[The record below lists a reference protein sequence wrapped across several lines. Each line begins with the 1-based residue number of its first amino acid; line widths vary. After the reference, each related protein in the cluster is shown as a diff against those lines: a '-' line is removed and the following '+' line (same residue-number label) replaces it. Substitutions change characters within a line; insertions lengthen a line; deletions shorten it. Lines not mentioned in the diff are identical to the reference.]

1 MVMNTVN
8 ASYTETYDL
17 NTAIGELSMLAVHT
31 PQAPS
36 LKRMFHGFF
45 ENYKKYRINSCS
57 IRMVCASQQAL
68 TPDLV
73 GLEAGQVDPRDVL
86 NPILFK
92 ACTGESINLLLDQ
105 IYNAADSELVSA
117 DNGSVGHHA
126 TTRASATAMYYQML
140 SDDTWRKEHPQ
151 RGLVVSGLKPMVH
164 RVVTTQ
170 PFKWT
175 GRQGNLATD
184 ARTLGVRSF
193 PRVAS
198 STVSETG
205 VSTDAPVYGFGS
217 PSGSFV
223 GDASNPT
230 VFVSNGLADMPWLE
244 TAVVRDVSV
253 TGDEPGDEPVS
264 VKAKLMI
271 NDVPRVY
278 CGAIVLPP
286 AILQRLFFRMQISWS
301 VSFKDWR
308 PAFEYGPLDSSSANF
323 DPVAPFPG
331 FQSDG
336 TTNTYFNLYHNP
348 TATSIDGSFGKELS
362 SFTTTEN
369 TEVETVMEQ
378 GR

>member
-105 IYNAADSELVSA
+105 IYNAADSELVSP
-117 DNGSVGHHA
+117 DNGSIGHHA
-126 TTRASATAMYYQML
+126 TTRASATTMYYQML

-151 RGLVVSGLKPMVH
+151 RGLVVTGLKPMVH

-175 GRQGNLATD
+175 GIKGASWGSPGTFSRPAIN
-184 ARTLGVRSF
+184 
-193 PRVAS
+193 AS
-198 STVSETG
+198 SDPSATLS
-205 VSTDAPVYGFGS
+205 SAGFGG
-217 PSGSFV
+217 PSGAFV
-223 GDASNPT
+223 TDVTNPT

-253 TGDEPGDEPVS
+253 TGDEPGDEPIS

-286 AILQRLFFRMQISWS
+286 AILQRLFFRLQISWS

-348 TATSIDGSFGKELS
+348 TAKSTDGSFGKELS

>member
-73 GLEAGQVDPRDVL
+73 GLDAGQVDPRDVL

-117 DNGSVGHHA
+117 DNGSIGHHA
-126 TTRASATAMYYQML
+126 TSRASAITMYYQML

-151 RGLVVSGLKPMVH
+151 RGLVVTGLKPMVH

-170 PFKWT
+170 PFKWNGAARANT
-175 GRQGNLATD
+175 INGIASAPLAVGAT
-184 ARTLGVRSF
+184 APESTSALG
-193 PRVAS
+193 
-198 STVSETG
+198 
-205 VSTDAPVYGFGS
+205 GFGG
-217 PSGSFV
+217 PSGAFV
-223 GDASNPT
+223 GDATNPT

-244 TAVVRDVSV
+244 TAIVRNVSV
-253 TGDEPGDEPVS
+253 TGDEPGDEPIS

-286 AILQRLFFRMQISWS
+286 AILQRLFFRLQISWS

-336 TTNTYFNLYHNP
+336 VTNTYFNLYHNP
-348 TATSIDGSFGKELS
+348 TAKSTDGSFGKELS

>member
-105 IYNAADSELVSA
+105 IYNANDTELVSP
-117 DNGSVGHHA
+117 DNGSIGHHA
-126 TTRASATAMYYQML
+126 TTRASATTMYYQML

-151 RGLVVSGLKPMVH
+151 RGLVVTGLKPMVH

-175 GRQGNLATD
+175 GRASNIAGTSWPAIQG
-184 ARTLGVRSF
+184 
-193 PRVAS
+193 AS
-198 STVSETG
+198 VSSDG
-205 VSTDAPVYGFGS
+205 SSSSGAAWGFGA

-223 GDASNPT
+223 SDVTNQT

-253 TGDEPGDEPVS
+253 TGDEPGDEPIS

-286 AILQRLFFRMQISWS
+286 AILQRLFFRLQISWS
-301 VSFKDWR
+301 VSFRDWR

-348 TATSIDGSFGKELS
+348 TAKSVDGSFGKELS
-362 SFTTTEN
+362 SFTTTEK